1 MAMRTIRT
9 LGYGALAITA
19 VACAKDE
26 RVAVATAPPAGVAP
40 AAMTPRAVALATTRG
55 SAPIDVALAAL
66 RASAERQ
73 PDRVDPWI
81 LLGRAWVRKAREAT
95 VPGFYVNADAC
106 AEVALAIAPGDR
118 LALDLRA
125 LVLLNDHRFEEA
137 RALAEK
143 VVLQNAED
151 PMAYGNLSD
160 ALLELGRFDEA
171 ARAAQ
176 TMMDLKPNLPSYGRA
191 SYLRWLQGDTKG
203 AKESARLAIDA
214 GRDPRDP
221 EPRAWMLVQAAMIFW
236 HEGDYDGADAGFARA
251 LEAMPDYPPALV
263 GRGRVAIAKGEG
275 ARASELLARALDRS
289 PLVETA
295 WLLGDAKS
303 LAGDAAGAAEA
314 YARAVKEGKRSDP
327 RTLSLFESTRGEHA
341 DEALALAEAERSV
354 RGDAY
359 TDDALAWALYR
370 KGRFVEARAAI
381 DRALAHGTKDARLVY
396 HQGAIRIAMGERA
409 SGRRRVAEA
418 LAMNP
423 RFDVTGA
430 AEATALLEQT
440 AKGDAK

>member
-26 RVAVATAPPAGVAP
+26 RVAVVTAPPAVVAP
-40 AAMTPRAVALATTRG
+40 ATMTPRALALATTRG

-73 PDRVDPWI
+73 PDRVEPWI
-81 LLGRAWVRKAREAT
+81 LLGRAWVRKSREAT
-95 VPGFYVNADAC
+95 DPGFYVNADAC

-125 LVLLNDHRFEEA
+125 LVLLNDHRFEDA

-236 HEGDYDGADAGFARA
+236 HEGDYDGADARRCFTLRA
-251 LEAMPDYPPALV
+251 NQT
-263 GRGRVAIAKGEG
+263 VAKPYL
-275 ARASELLARALDRS
+275 R
-289 PLVETA
+289 
-295 WLLGDAKS
+295 
-303 LAGDAAGAAEA
+303 
-314 YARAVKEGKRSDP
+314 
-327 RTLSLFESTRGEHA
+327 
-341 DEALALAEAERSV
+341 
-354 RGDAY
+354 
-359 TDDALAWALYR
+359 
-370 KGRFVEARAAI
+370 
-381 DRALAHGTKDARLVY
+381 
-396 HQGAIRIAMGERA
+396 
-409 SGRRRVAEA
+409 
-418 LAMNP
+418 
-423 RFDVTGA
+423 
-430 AEATALLEQT
+430 
-440 AKGDAK
+440 